1 MLVSESRD
9 GDFLV
14 FFDGGSSVLEML
26 FSQGFMEV
34 KKPKHVYPRAE
45 GSPHRIISNS
55 SYLSLVGDQEGNQSL
70 INNGAYL
77 SVTHTYATAP
87 Q

>member
-1 MLVSESRD
+1 MPECRD

-26 FSQGFMEV
+26 FSQGFVEV

-55 SYLSLVGDQEGNQSL
+55 SYLSLVGDQEGKVIKAS
-70 INNGAYL
+70 
-77 SVTHTYATAP
+77 STMVHTLG
-87 Q
+87 